1 MVYMAMRN
9 VGYWGTLKAS
19 DNICKSTEIPDKIR
33 ENMCVKKEP
42 HQQ

>member
-1 MVYMAMRN
+1 MAMRN
-9 VGYWGTLKAS
+9 VGYWGALKAS